1 MSIMDC
7 DAHDVEHCP
16 TKLNVS
22 TNGRPLQRVGIVRQ
36 LQGISRRTVA
46 RYMQTD
52 ISTVKKQE
60 DETTDMPLSDLYQWQ
75 EALDVPISELL
86 VEAGDSLSTP
96 ILQRSQLVRLMKTAL
111 SIQETAEN
119 GPLQHMAETL
129 VEQLVEIMP
138 ELREVSSWHAVGKRR
153 SRNELGKAA
162 ERRMSDDVFVD
173 RFD

>member
-7 DAHDVEHCP
+7 DVHDVEHCP
-16 TKLNVS
+16 GTNVS

-60 DETTDMPLSDLYQWQ
+60 DATTDMPLSDLYQWQ
-75 EALDVPISELL
+75 EALEVPISELL
-86 VEAGDSLSTP
+86 VEADDSLSKP
-96 ILQRSQLVRLMKTAL
+96 ILQRSQLVRVMKTAL
-111 SIQETAEN
+111 SIQENAETTSIKN
-119 GPLQHMAETL
+119 MAETL
-129 VEQLVEIMP
+129 VEQLVEMMP

-153 SRNELGKAA
+153 SRKELGAAA
-162 ERRMSDDVFVD
+162 ERCMSDDVFMD
-173 RFD
+173 RLD